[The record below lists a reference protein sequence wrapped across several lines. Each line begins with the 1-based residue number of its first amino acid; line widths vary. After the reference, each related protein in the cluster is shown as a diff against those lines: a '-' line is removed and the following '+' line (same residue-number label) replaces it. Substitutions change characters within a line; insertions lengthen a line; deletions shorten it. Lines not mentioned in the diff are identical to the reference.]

1 MFERVTAY
9 HKLRGEFLKVL
20 ADHWMSIGTPEGNL
34 DLSVK
39 LSDLYE
45 QGIGTKVD
53 KIMAKNILV
62 RHFEKYK
69 TIQSLREL
77 LKHFPEEEESI
88 RKGWVLKLLQF
99 DITSWPLCREFNLVS
114 YDEVMSIVLDV
125 LKTTPPDSSNVIEF
139 PRFLMTYFPFL
150 IEVVLIAPK
159 ILLLLNLDMRRYNRL
174 VQILQ
179 DRDEDAFDAGQVDQL
194 NATSTDHLCLGFR
207 FDALV
212 HQPFASFAKRFG
224 DLVTEE
230 EKKNLGIIPDPV
242 EVIGV
247 QSPVKFEEFDPNKIF
262 SIDTVKTDDVNTF
275 QLDRFEFKEESTSGC
290 SNIDFTLSESS
301 EFKFD
306 TSGSSQFTF
315 SPANQLRFQI
325 PETDS
330 EAQAEAAPVFHFA
343 Q

>member
-1 MFERVTAY
+1 VT
-9 HKLRGEFLKVL
+9 
-20 ADHWMSIGTPEGNL
+20 
-34 DLSVK
+34 
-39 LSDLYE
+39 
-45 QGIGTKVD
+45 
-53 KIMAKNILV
+53 
-62 RHFEKYK
+62 HFEMYT
-69 TIQSLREL
+69 TIFSLNAL
-77 LKHFPEEEESI
+77 LKQFPEEDQSI

-99 DITSWPLCREFNLVS
+99 DITCWDTCRVHSLVS
-114 YDEVMSIVLDV
+114 NDDLMSMVLDV
-125 LKTTPPDSSNVIEF
+125 LKTTPPDSSEVIEF

-159 ILLLLNLDMRRYNRL
+159 ILFLLNLDMKRYNRL

-179 DRDEDAFDAGQVDQL
+179 DRDEDAFNAFTVDKS
-194 NATSTDHLCLGFR
+194 AAFHSHTCLGFQ
-207 FDALV
+207 FNALV
-212 HQPFASFAKRFG
+212 HQPFDSSFSKMFRD
-224 DLVTEE
+224 DLRNDTEE
-230 EKKNLGIIPDPV
+230 NKQTIVSIPKD
-242 EVIGV
+242 EEIKGV
-247 QSPVKFEEFDPNKIF
+247 QFPVMFGEFDPNKSF
-262 SIDTVKTDDVNTF
+262 SIDTVKTYDVDTF
-275 QLDRFEFKEESTSGC
+275 QLDNFEFKEESTSGC